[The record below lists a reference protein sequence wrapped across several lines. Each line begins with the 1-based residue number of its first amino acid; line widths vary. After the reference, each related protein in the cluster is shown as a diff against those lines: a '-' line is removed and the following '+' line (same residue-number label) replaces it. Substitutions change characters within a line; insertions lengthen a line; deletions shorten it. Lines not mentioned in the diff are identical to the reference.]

1 MVNSKFQLT
10 KQSSDSE
17 IKAYFIQV
25 LNPREDVKRA
35 YLFSCY
41 CGLRLSDVYAL
52 RWKDIILD
60 GEQYRM
66 STVMKKTVTPIYL
79 PLSRHAIRWLPERNG
94 EGDESKI
101 FDGLPAEPNINKVLA
116 KWVETA
122 KIAKKITYHTS
133 RHTFATM
140 MLTLGADLY
149 TVSKLLGHANVKTTQ
164 IYAKI
169 VDSKKVEA
177 VNLVDSV
184 FD

>member
-1 MVNSKFQLT
+1 
-10 KQSSDSE
+10 
-17 IKAYFIQV
+17 
-25 LNPREDVKRA
+25 
-35 YLFSCY
+35 
-41 CGLRLSDVYAL
+41 
-52 RWKDIILD
+52 
-60 GEQYRM
+60 
-66 STVMKKTVTPIYL
+66 YL